1 MNSCFLT
8 KVNLKKIKGKT
19 LQKTKET
26 KNLLLLENTN
36 ECMEVDRINN
46 INLYKRKD
54 KSII

>member
-46 INLYKRKD
+46 INLYKRTD
-54 KSII
+54 KSTI